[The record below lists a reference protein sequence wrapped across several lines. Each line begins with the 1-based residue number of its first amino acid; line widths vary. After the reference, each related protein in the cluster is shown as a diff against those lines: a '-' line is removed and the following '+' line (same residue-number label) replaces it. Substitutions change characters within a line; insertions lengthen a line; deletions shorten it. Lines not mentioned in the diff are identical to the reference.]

1 MNDVISQLKNNNKL
15 INIIRCYPQ
24 ISKAALAVYLK
35 VSWPTVSTNI
45 EVLRKSNILSASS
58 PLLINPDFAHMIGI
72 SVGSAQTK
80 LTIIDMNFSPISS
93 EKFGRVLSDLDIFCD
108 AREYMDE
115 NRKEI
120 TNYIF
125 FQTPDNLFELQTKL
139 DDIIADII
147 KLVEKQDQFHM
158 NIISIGIAFTGAI
171 DNVTKKIVKSHNLEF
186 LSDKPLNTIIYPNRL
201 DFFDQKGINIYID
214 NNSNTSVVA
223 EKYNMYNPE
232 STNYKYRDKKNMLI
246 LYLGAGV
253 GAGMIFNNSLYHG
266 ATNFVGEL
274 GHLELPPYPAI
285 EFKAVES
292 CCSCGSSECLDYRIR
307 NDVFEMTKAEFSELT
322 SANIK
327 NYLMDN
333 PKKFEIFTYYIG
345 KVTNLL
351 INLLNLDL
359 IVFTGKFKEI
369 ADYMWPLLY
378 KYINANKLSYIANEC
393 ELKSSSLGPTAP
405 SIGVAICAYF
415 DKLGEDINWNF

>member
-24 ISKAALAVYLK
+24 FSKAALAEYLK

-158 NIISIGIAFTGAI
+158 NIISTM
-171 DNVTKKIVKSHNLEF
+171 SQ
-186 LSDKPLNTIIYPNRL
+186 R
-201 DFFDQKGINIYID
+201 
-214 NNSNTSVVA
+214 
-223 EKYNMYNPE
+223 
-232 STNYKYRDKKNMLI
+232 
-246 LYLGAGV
+246 
-253 GAGMIFNNSLYHG
+253 
-266 ATNFVGEL
+266 
-274 GHLELPPYPAI
+274 
-285 EFKAVES
+285 
-292 CCSCGSSECLDYRIR
+292 
-307 NDVFEMTKAEFSELT
+307 
-322 SANIK
+322 
-327 NYLMDN
+327 
-333 PKKFEIFTYYIG
+333 
-345 KVTNLL
+345 
-351 INLLNLDL
+351 
-359 IVFTGKFKEI
+359 
-369 ADYMWPLLY
+369 
-378 KYINANKLSYIANEC
+378 KL
-393 ELKSSSLGPTAP
+393 
-405 SIGVAICAYF
+405 
-415 DKLGEDINWNF
+415 

>member
-24 ISKAALAVYLK
+24 ISKAALAEYLK

-158 NIISIGIAFTGAI
+158 NIISIGIAFTGDTEI
-171 DNVTKKIVKSHNLEF
+171 S
-186 LSDKPLNTIIYPNRL
+186 
-201 DFFDQKGINIYID
+201 G
-214 NNSNTSVVA
+214 
-223 EKYNMYNPE
+223 
-232 STNYKYRDKKNMLI
+232 YKAK
-246 LYLGAGV
+246 
-253 GAGMIFNNSLYHG
+253 
-266 ATNFVGEL
+266 
-274 GHLELPPYPAI
+274 
-285 EFKAVES
+285 
-292 CCSCGSSECLDYRIR
+292 
-307 NDVFEMTKAEFSELT
+307 
-322 SANIK
+322 
-327 NYLMDN
+327 
-333 PKKFEIFTYYIG
+333 
-345 KVTNLL
+345 
-351 INLLNLDL
+351 
-359 IVFTGKFKEI
+359 
-369 ADYMWPLLY
+369 
-378 KYINANKLSYIANEC
+378 
-393 ELKSSSLGPTAP
+393 
-405 SIGVAICAYF
+405 
-415 DKLGEDINWNF
+415 